1 MIKKIAVFLPYANPH
16 VIGWIEELK
25 RINDEVLIVCRQPV
39 SRYRKN
45 YFDEFDNL
53 NFVKYFFKSYSR
65 FSFFKEI
72 RKKNIL
78 ITLGPFY
85 IDFLI
90 SLLFLKRDSVVY
102 IMSEPIKREPKY
114 KLFFKKIVTQ
124 LIFVIHPKSN
134 IHFLVLGGLKV
145 KYNYSKMGF
154 SLCDFYNFGYFPNLK
169 PLENNKVFEN
179 RNIRFLFV
187 GQLIE
192 RKGIQFLINSINYL
206 HLNHSNDW
214 SFDIIGDGNLKDNLL
229 NSIDG
234 LSNVTFHGLV
244 TDQNKLNDFYCKANV
259 FFLPS
264 IFDGW
269 GAVVNEALSK
279 SCSLLLSNNVNSKN
293 SLLIEN
299 ENGFSFDP
307 FDFYSLTLQ
316 LNKYFE
322 NPSLLK
328 KHSSFS
334 SNLFKEWNSK
344 NAAISFHNKINN
356 IENKN
361 LTLLKKI

>member
-1 MIKKIAVFLPYANPH
+1 MDKNTAVFLPYANPH
-16 VIGWIEELK
+16 VIGWLEELH
-25 RINDEVLIVCRQPV
+25 RINNEVLIVCKHPV
-39 SRYRKN
+39 SRYRNN

-65 FSFFKEI
+65 FSFFTEI

-102 IMSEPIKREPKY
+102 IMSEPIKSESKY
-114 KLFFKKIVTQ
+114 KSFFKKTVTQ
-124 LIFVIHPKSN
+124 LMFIIHPKSN
-134 IHFLVLGGLKV
+134 IHFLVMGGESIKS
-145 KYNYSKMGF
+145 YYSKLGF
-154 SLCDFYNFGYFPNLK
+154 SLSKFYHFGYFPK
-169 PLENNKVFEN
+169 LEPIKKDKVLNK

-192 RKGIQFLINSINYL
+192 RKGIETLIKTVNYL
-206 HLNHSNDW
+206 KQNHSNCW
-214 SFDIIGDGNLKDNLL
+214 SFDIIGDGVLKENLIT
-229 NSIDG
+229 SIAE
-234 LSNVTFHGLV
+234 LSNVNYHGLIS
-244 TDQNKLNDFYCKANV
+244 DQNKLKDFYVKADV

-279 SCSLLLSNNVNSKN
+279 SCSLLLSKNVNSGN

-307 FDFYSLTLQ
+307 FDFHTLTLQ

-328 KHSSFS
+328 KHYFSS
-334 SNLFKEWNSK
+334 SNLFKEWNHK
-344 NAAISFHNKINN
+344 NAAFSFINLIN
-356 IENKN
+356 GMKNTN
-361 LTLLKKI
+361 LTLLKKL